1 MRDAIVRQR
10 TNIAPLP
17 AGSNAARGVPYTF
30 VASIAKGGMGY
41 VELCFRR
48 EGPGLRLVARK
59 RLHEG
64 LRGDPEFRSMFMDE
78 ARLAGLI
85 RHPHV
90 VGVYEIGEDDE
101 GPYLIMDY
109 VEGLSLARV
118 ARQAASDG
126 CPLPMQV
133 ALRICQDVAAG
144 LHAAHEVCGP
154 DGTPLNLVHRDVS
167 PHNVLIGFDGA
178 VRVTD
183 FGVAKALG
191 NASRTSAGVLKG
203 NMGYL
208 APEQLRFEE
217 PDRRADVFSLGVT
230 LFELLSGA
238 RLYANRAG
246 FEGTRRILSEAPPD
260 IRTVRGD
267 VPPALAQ
274 LLREMLTKEINGRP
288 ATALEVA
295 ERLDGV
301 LDWLAA
307 REGTLTVA
315 DYMDHHFAMAR
326 EQHRALLTERLR
338 GRAVLGLGPRE
349 LPATRRR
356 WPLLGAIAAVGLM
369 AGITGVRVRQPEPP
383 RPDPVAVVVPPHPVE
398 VVQLPSPPPP
408 EAPPA
413 TASPDKAP
421 APRTTSATASVRSH
435 RNQRTR
441 HRHVRR

>member
-1 MRDAIVRQR
+1 MRDAIVQDRA
-10 TNIAPLP
+10 NIAPSP
-17 AGSNAARGVPYTF
+17 AAGNAARGAPYTF
-30 VASIAKGGMGY
+30 VAAIAKGGMGT

-48 EGPGLRLVARK
+48 EGPAIRWAARK
-59 RLHEG
+59 RLHDG
-64 LRGDPEFRSMFMDE
+64 LRSDPEFRGMFMDE

-85 RHPHV
+85 RHPNV
-90 VGVYEIGEDDE
+90 VRVFEIGEDGD
-101 GPYLIMDY
+101 GPYLMMDY

-118 ARQAASDG
+118 ARQAAGDRR
-126 CPLPMQV
+126 PMPMQV
-133 ALRICQDVAAG
+133 ALRICQAVAAG
-144 LHAAHEVCGP
+144 LHAAHEVCAP

-183 FGVAKALG
+183 FGVAKAVG

-246 FEGTRRILSEAPPD
+246 FEGTRRILTEAPPD

-295 ERLDGV
+295 ARLEPV
-301 LDWLAA
+301 LQVMAT
-307 REGTLTVA
+307 REGVLTVA
-315 DYMDHHFAMAR
+315 DYMDHHFAATR

-338 GRAVLGLGPRE
+338 ERTGLALAARGAPPRASP
-349 LPATRRR
+349 RR
-356 WPLLGAIAAVGLM
+356 WPLFGAIVAVGLM
-369 AGITGVRVRQPEPP
+369 AGAAGVRVRRPEPAPPAPVAIRVAPHAVEVVPLPPPVAPEPP
-383 RPDPVAVVVPPHPVE
+383 AAAPDP
-398 VVQLPSPPPP
+398 S
-408 EAPPA
+408 
-413 TASPDKAP
+413 P
-421 APRTTSATASVRSH
+421 APRPAGGRSH
-435 RNQRTR
+435 RNQRPR
-441 HRHVRR
+441 HRRVRR